1 MIRRLRLK
9 FVCTVMA
16 IVTLL
21 LCAIFALVYGFT
33 SRNLERESL
42 GMMQAVAQNPQHPD
56 GPGEAPEGVRL
67 PYFILELDED
77 GGIVSASGGYYDL
90 TDGALLETFTAL
102 SEGRNTGVLEDY
114 GLRFCRVWTRG
125 TEYLVFADMSSER
138 SVMENLVENCLFIGA
153 LAFLAFLGLSLLLAR
168 WAVGPV
174 ARAWERQREFVA
186 DASHELK
193 TPLTV
198 ILSNAQLLAEA
209 DGDAALRE
217 RLTSNILAMSARMRG
232 LVEDLLELARVD
244 TGPQAQDMQ
253 VLDLS
258 RLTAEALLPFE
269 PLFYERGLTLESE
282 LEPGIRVRGSAAQ
295 LTQCVGILLDNAC
308 KYASEHGHALV
319 RLRRQGRRAC
329 LLSVENSGEPLSA
342 REQRDIFKRFYRA
355 DRSRTGGS
363 FGLGLAIARGI
374 AGAHRGRIWAEAFE
388 GGNRFC
394 LRLRVQK

>member
-42 GMMQAVAQNPQHPD
+42 GMMQVVAQNPQRSD

-77 GGIVSASGGYYDL
+77 GGIASASGGYYDL
-90 TDGALLETFTAL
+90 TDGALLETLTDL

-114 GLRFCRVWTRG
+114 GLRFCRVFSRG

-174 ARAWERQREFVA
+174 ARAWERQRQFVA

-198 ILSNAQLLAEA
+198 ILSNAELLAEA
-209 DGDAALRE
+209 GGDEALRE
-217 RLTSNILAMSARMRG
+217 RLGGT
-232 LVEDLLELARVD
+232 
-244 TGPQAQDMQ
+244 
-253 VLDLS
+253 
-258 RLTAEALLPFE
+258 
-269 PLFYERGLTLESE
+269 
-282 LEPGIRVRGSAAQ
+282 
-295 LTQCVGILLDNAC
+295 
-308 KYASEHGHALV
+308 LV
-319 RLRRQGRRAC
+319 RLRRQGRGFC
-329 LLSVENSGEPLSA
+329 LLSVENSGVPLSPA
-342 REQRDIFKRFYRA
+342 QQRDIFKRFYRA
-355 DRSRTGGS
+355 DGTRSGGS
-363 FGLGLAIARGI
+363 YGLGLAIARGI
-374 AGAHRGRIWAEAFE
+374 AEAHGGRIWAEAIE